1 MSRRRSGLSF
11 LEPSCGMHILH
22 LASWYPNGVHPQLG
36 NFVQRHIN
44 VLPKGLTNR
53 VLHVCSGRPV
63 PQREGEDVHWVLSSE
78 TVRQE
83 VEYVLDLPP
92 RHIRIKRSYMR
103 HYKQMKCEGYRPD
116 VVHLHVAAD
125 AAEPAVKMAEGW
137 GVPLVVSENW
147 TAYHAEHGRSFRPR
161 EERGVRLALGHA
173 QAHLPVSEH
182 LGRAMARY
190 APGVRQVVVPNV
202 VDAVFTPPAAPRSLE
217 GPLRLLHVSSLIDD
231 HKDITGM
238 IRALAGAVS
247 AGVDAVLDC
256 WGGAG
261 AGGAEVPR
269 YVALAAELGLSDRVR
284 FRGAASPPQVATAM
298 GEADAFV
305 LFSRYEN
312 LPCVLLEAWMTGLP
326 TLATDVGGVGE
337 HLGCVPGLGVL
348 LQPGDEEGLT
358 QAIVGLSEV
367 KVGGQMPDSAAIHAY
382 ASARFTPEAVGG
394 AIEAVYRSLV

>member
-1 MSRRRSGLSF
+1 
-11 LEPSCGMHILH
+11 MHILH

-36 NFVQRHIN
+36 NFVQRHIA
-44 VLPKGLTNR
+44 VLPKALNNR
-53 VLHVCSGRPV
+53 VLHVWSGRPSAHSDAKGGV
-63 PQREGEDVHWVLSSE
+63 SLVSPENVQEDIG
-78 TVRQE
+78 
-83 VEYVLDLPP
+83 YVLDFPP

-103 HYKQMKCEGYRPD
+103 HYRQMKREGYRPD

-125 AAEPAVKMAEGW
+125 AAVPAVEMAEAW

-147 TAYHAEHGRSFRPR
+147 TAYHTEHGRSFRPR
-161 EERGVRLALGHA
+161 EEQAARRAL
-173 QAHLPVSEH
+173 QAAAVHLPVSEH
-182 LGRAMARY
+182 LGRAMAQY
-190 APGVRQVVVPNV
+190 APDVPQVVVPNV
-202 VDAVFTPPAAPRSLE
+202 VDKVFAPSTMPRSLE

-247 AGVDAVLDC
+247 AGVDAVLEC

-269 YVALAAELGLSDRVR
+269 YVALAVELGLADRVR
-284 FRGAASPPQVATAM
+284 FRGSASASQVASAM

-312 LPCVLLEAWMTGLP
+312 LPCVLLESWMTGLP

-337 HLGCVPGLGVL
+337 HLGRVSDLGVL

-358 QAIVGLSEV
+358 RAIVALSEA
-367 KVGGQMPDSAAIHAY
+367 KVQGQQPDASAIHAY

>member
-1 MSRRRSGLSF
+1 
-11 LEPSCGMHILH
+11 MHILH

-36 NFVQRHIN
+36 NFVQRHIA
-44 VLPKGLTNR
+44 VIPSGLNNR
-53 VLHVCSGRPV
+53 VLHVWPGRPV
-63 PQREGEDVHWVLSSE
+63 AHSDQGSQGQILSLDDVREDIG
-78 TVRQE
+78 
-83 VEYVLDLPP
+83 YVLDLPP
-92 RHIRIKRSYMR
+92 RHKRLKRYYMR
-103 HYKQMKCEGYRPD
+103 HYKQMKREGYRPD

-137 GVPLVVSENW
+137 GVPLVVSEHW
-147 TAYHAEHGRSFRPR
+147 TAYHTEHGRSFRSR
-161 EERGVRLALGHA
+161 EERGVRLALVHA

-190 APGVRQVVVPNV
+190 APGVRQVVVPNA
-202 VDAVFTPPAAPRSLE
+202 VDAVFTPPAVPRSLE

-238 IRALAGAVS
+238 IRAFSGAVA

-269 YVALAAELGLSDRVR
+269 YEALASELGLAERVR
-284 FRGAASPPQVATAM
+284 FRGTASPSQVASVM

-326 TLATDVGGVGE
+326 ALATDVGGVGE
-337 HLGCVPGLGVL
+337 HLGRVPELGVL
-348 LQPGDEEGLT
+348 LQAGDEEGLT
-358 QAIVGLSEV
+358 KAIVGLSEA
-367 KVGGQMPDSAAIHAY
+367 KARGQMPDSAAIHAY
-382 ASARFTPEAVGG
+382 ASARFTPKAVGG